1 LNVLGTFG
9 FLYRECKVG
18 KIDDFDSV
26 IDKLRDAG
34 FWISDGLYKSYKERA
49 K

>member
-1 LNVLGTFG
+1 MNVLGTVG
-9 FLYRECKVG
+9 FLYREYKVG

-34 FWISDGLYKSYKERA
+34 FWISDGLYKHYKE
-49 K
+49 KDK